1 MSDSL
6 IRDEFDLAGYQL
18 DCKNIGRWGPTSL
31 EALAVVLMEEI
42 GEVARAILEKDSEN
56 LRDECIDA
64 AAVLR
69 RMYEQSNDLA

>member
-1 MSDSL
+1 MKDIL

-18 DCKNIGRWGPTSL
+18 DSKNITRWGPTTL
-31 EALAVVLMEEI
+31 QTLAVVLMEEI
-42 GEVARAILEKDSEN
+42 GEVARAILENDAEN